1 MTLSEFK
8 EIART
13 YGCASNREIVKK
25 LKREKKDLEWF
36 LRHDVSKIR
45 VDGKDYIFT
54 SNSKYIELL
63 DKLRVVKNKS
73 SAVKMFTRANTLK
86 RFLKSDNPKIVR
98 TWDLIENKKFDIKLD
113 SMMWSIPKDEL
124 WICIDD
130 MRNEKVA
137 KLLEIITTEVITR
150 GMHNDTRTK
159 RLGK

>member
-1 MTLSEFK
+1 MTFSEFE

-13 YGCASNREIVKK
+13 YGFASNLEIVEK
-25 LKREKKDLEWF
+25 LKHDKEGLEWF

-45 VDGKDYIFT
+45 VDGKDYLCT

-73 SAVKMFTRANTLK
+73 SAVRMFSRANKLK
-86 RFLKSDNPKIVR
+86 ALLKSRNPEIVR
-98 TWDLIENKKFDIKLD
+98 TWDLIENRKLEIKMNSL
-113 SMMWSIPKDEL
+113 WSIPRDKL

-130 MRNEKVA
+130 MTKESVS
-137 KLLEIITTEVITR
+137 KLLEKVTIEVLTR
-150 GMHNDTRTK
+150 GMRNDTRTK